1 MKDKIYFERYYQDHK
16 AEYKKRNEELC
27 PKKRKSIKS
36 KYYKKHRKK
45 LLKYAKEYHRLKT
58 EGIFVSETK
67 GKAIR
72 PFKKRISLELQ
83 DKIKENTKINNSKI
97 KFYDMVETRDTFLVQ
112 NLLKLK
118 EIKV

>member
-36 KYYKKHRKK
+36 KYYKKHREK
-45 LLKYAKEYHRLKT
+45 LLKYAKGYHRLKT
-58 EGIFVSETK
+58 EGVFVTIK
-67 GKAIR
+67 
-72 PFKKRISLELQ
+72 PFEKRISPELQ
-83 DKIKENTKINNSKI
+83 DKIKENTRINNEKI
-97 KFYDMVETRDTFLVQ
+97 KFYDMIETRDTFLVQ

-118 EIKV
+118 EIKI